1 MENQIKVLAVQTNVL
16 FLIDFKLKL
25 YQNKVFFAKSENT
38 KILRKKFS
46 IRQIFNFVKILKK
59 DFFVYFLFGAIHAI
73 KSLTF
78 ERISPY

>member
-1 MENQIKVLAVQTNVL
+1 MENQINLLAVETNVL
-16 FLIDFKLKL
+16 FLVDFKLKL

-46 IRQIFNFVKILKK
+46 IIQIFDFVKILKK